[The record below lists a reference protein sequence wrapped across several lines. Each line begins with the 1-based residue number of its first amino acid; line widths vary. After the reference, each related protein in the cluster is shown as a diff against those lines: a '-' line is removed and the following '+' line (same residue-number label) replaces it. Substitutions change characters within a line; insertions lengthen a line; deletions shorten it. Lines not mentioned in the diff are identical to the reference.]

1 MYFFVNFCEK
11 CDEKTVRIQKTDF
24 FSKKLVKLPDLARSY
39 LFQVTFAT
47 LVKNRQTKEYDLVNN
62 DELMIRARKVEFNH
76 AGTMYITFDEF
87 QDFKVHKIL
96 NRYNNS
102 QTKIYIELHYY
113 DSKLE
118 KELYV
123 DSKGYYVCG
132 YMKPLNLD
140 TSRNEG
146 LKVEGLFR
154 EVLDETEK

>member
-1 MYFFVNFCEK
+1 MKNENKQVK
-11 CDEKTVRIQKTDF
+11 STTADI
-24 FSKKLVKLPDLARSY
+24 FSKKLSKMPDLAKSY

-62 DELMIRARKVEFNH
+62 DELMLRARKVEFNN
-76 AGTMYITFDEF
+76 AGTLYITFDEF

-96 NRYNNS
+96 NRYINS

-123 DSKGYYVCG
+123 DSKGYYICA

-140 TSRNEG
+140 TSINEG

-154 EVLDETEK
+154 EVLDESEK

>member
-1 MYFFVNFCEK
+1 MKNENKQVK
-11 CDEKTVRIQKTDF
+11 STTADI
-24 FSKKLVKLPDLARSY
+24 FSKKLSKMSDLAKSY

-62 DELMIRARKVEFNH
+62 DELMLRARKVEFNN
-76 AGTMYITFDEF
+76 AGTLYITFDEF

-96 NRYNNS
+96 NRYINS

-123 DSKGYYVCG
+123 DSKGYYICA

-140 TSRNEG
+140 TSSNEG

>member
-1 MYFFVNFCEK
+1 M
-11 CDEKTVRIQKTDF
+11 KTENKQVKSTTAGV
-24 FSKKLVKLPDLARSY
+24 FSKKLSKIPDLAKSY

-62 DELMIRARKVEFNH
+62 DELMLRARKVEFNH

-96 NRYNNS
+96 NRYINS

-113 DSKLE
+113 DSKLD

-123 DSKGYYVCG
+123 DTKGYYICS

-140 TSRNEG
+140 TSSNEG

>member
-1 MYFFVNFCEK
+1 MKNENKQVKSTTAN
-11 CDEKTVRIQKTDF
+11 V
-24 FSKKLVKLPDLARSY
+24 FSKKLVKLPDLAKSY

-47 LVKNRQTKEYDLVNN
+47 LVKNRQTKEYELVNN

-96 NRYNNS
+96 NRYINS

-140 TSRNEG
+140 TSGNEG

>member
-1 MYFFVNFCEK
+1 MKNENKQEK
-11 CDEKTVRIQKTDF
+11 SSTADVFT
-24 FSKKLVKLPDLARSY
+24 KKVCKLPDLAKSY

-62 DELMIRARKVEFNH
+62 DQLMIRVRKVEFNNTS
-76 AGTMYITFDEF
+76 TMYITFDEF

-96 NRYNNS
+96 NRYINS

-113 DSKLE
+113 DSKHE
-118 KELYV
+118 KEIYV
-123 DSKGYYVCG
+123 DSRGYYVCD

-140 TSRNEG
+140 TSSNEG

-154 EVLDETEK
+154 EVLDEMEK

>member
-1 MYFFVNFCEK
+1 M
-11 CDEKTVRIQKTDF
+11 KTENKQVKSTTADV
-24 FSKKLVKLPDLARSY
+24 FSKKLSKLPDLAKSY

-62 DELMIRARKVEFNH
+62 DELMLRARKVEFNH

-96 NRYNNS
+96 NRYINS

-118 KELYV
+118 KEIYV
-123 DSKGYYVCG
+123 DTKGYYICS

-140 TSRNEG
+140 TSSNEG

>member
-1 MYFFVNFCEK
+1 MKNENKQVK
-11 CDEKTVRIQKTDF
+11 STTADV
-24 FSKKLVKLPDLARSY
+24 FSKKLSKLSDLAKSY

-62 DELMIRARKVEFNH
+62 DELMLRARKVEFNH

-96 NRYNNS
+96 NRYINS

-123 DSKGYYVCG
+123 DSKGYYICA

-140 TSRNEG
+140 TSCNEG

>member
-1 MYFFVNFCEK
+1 MNMKNKNKQVK
-11 CDEKTVRIQKTDF
+11 SSTIDI
-24 FSKKLVKLPDLARSY
+24 FSKKLTKMPDLAKSY
-39 LFQVTFAT
+39 LFQVSFAT
-47 LVKNRQTKEYDLVNN
+47 MVKNRQTKEYELVNN
-62 DELMIRARKVEFNH
+62 DDLMIRARKAEFNN
-76 AGTMYITFDEF
+76 AGTLYITFDEF

-96 NRYNNS
+96 NRYINS

-118 KELYV
+118 KEIYV

-140 TSRNEG
+140 TSSNEG
-146 LKVEGLFR
+146 LKIEGLFR

>member
-1 MYFFVNFCEK
+1 MKNENKQVKSSPADIFTKQV
-11 CDEKTVRIQKTDF
+11 
-24 FSKKLVKLPDLARSY
+24 SKLSDLAKSY

-47 LVKNRQTKEYDLVNN
+47 MVKNRQTKEYELVNN

-96 NRYNNS
+96 NRYINS

-113 DSKLE
+113 DSKLD

-140 TSRNEG
+140 TSSNES

-154 EVLDETEK
+154 EVLDESEK